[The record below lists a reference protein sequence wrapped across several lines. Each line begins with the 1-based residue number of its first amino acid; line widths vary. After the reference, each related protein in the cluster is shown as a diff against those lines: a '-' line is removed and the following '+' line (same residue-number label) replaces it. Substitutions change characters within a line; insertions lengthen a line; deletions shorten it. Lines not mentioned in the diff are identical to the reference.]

1 MPDDDTIIEAM
12 ARAMCEADGNDPDQV
27 YDGKLG
33 WKFQA
38 YLINAR
44 RQLAAHRAM
53 IKAEKE
59 QNDA

>member
-1 MPDDDTIIEAM
+1 MPDDEKIIEAM
-12 ARAMCEADGNDPDQV
+12 ARAMCEADGLDPDQL
-27 YDGKLG
+27 YDSKLG
-33 WKFQA
+33 WKHQA

-59 QNDA
+59 QGE